1 MRNALVFATAVILV
15 SLGSHMAAALDTVRV
30 DHHAVAVIDGDT
42 IQVNGRVLQLDGIDA
57 PELGQACDNGGHYW
71 LCGIS
76 AAYELR
82 RLIGLQVAPL
92 ECDVVGTDSTVAR
105 AQCMT
110 AGFDIAVTLISSGLA
125 IAAPDSPMHYRIAQR
140 RAREAEVG
148 IWAGP
153 FIEPAKWRQ
162 DVRLPGE
169 HRFTLASH
177 LHGELPWKLK
187 DGELSFEPRSEHAAC
202 LVKGVVEGDSHIF
215 YGPLDSE
222 YDHIQLNPKRG
233 DRLFC
238 GDDLARLAG
247 WRHKGSKA
255 RVN

>member
-1 MRNALVFATAVILV
+1 MRNALIFAITALLL
-15 SLGSHMAAALDTVRV
+15 SSGGHRAAAMDSVRF
-30 DHHAVAVIDGDT
+30 DHLAVVVIDGDT
-42 IQVNGRVLQLDGIDA
+42 IQVDGRVFQLDGIDA

-92 ECDVVGTDSTVAR
+92 ECYVVSTDSGVAR

-110 AGFDIAVTLISSGLA
+110 AGFDLAVTMITSGLA
-125 IAAPDSPMHYRIAQR
+125 VVAPDSPMHYRIAQR
-140 RAREAEVG
+140 HARDAKVG

-153 FIEPAKWRQ
+153 FIDPAKWRQ
-162 DVRLPGE
+162 DLRLPGE
-169 HRFTLASH
+169 HRFTAASH

-187 DGELSFEPRSEHAAC
+187 DGELNFEPRSQHAAC
-202 LVKGVVEGDSHIF
+202 LVKGIVEGRDHIF

-222 YDHIQLNPKRG
+222 YDVVRLNPNRG

-238 GDDLARLAG
+238 GDDLARTAG
-247 WRHKGSKA
+247 WRHKGTKA